1 MNESMNHSPLIT
13 SVDVVVTNP
22 MQAPLGNFVLVRIA
36 TDQDGLYGWGDATCS
51 GSELA
56 VAAMIEEHLSPA
68 LLGKPAGKI
77 EHIWHTLY
85 HLPYYRSGSV
95 HLSAISGIDMALW
108 DIKGKLANL
117 PVCELL
123 GGPIRDRMLTYRSV
137 SGRTFDDVLERV
149 RELQQVGHR
158 VVKVQAA
165 VPELESGYA
174 VPSTSSQQT
183 ATDKAFSLGVPP
195 TETWEPELYTRM
207 LPRLFD
213 FLRNELG
220 DSVELIHDVHERIT
234 PSQAL
239 RLANDLSP
247 YNLFYLEDLLR
258 PEHLDTFRLVRS
270 QSSIPLAMGEVF
282 CNPWEGQELWLDHLI
297 DYVRH
302 DLAHV
307 GGITAGRKIAAT
319 CESRGILTAW
329 HGPGNISPLTHMAN
343 AHLSLS
349 VPNFGIQEFA
359 ANWAHRI
366 EQVFTAVPLYDDG
379 HVSVPLSP
387 GLGCDIDIAAA
398 QQFPYV
404 RRMRPT
410 ICREDGTPWA
420 Y

>member
-1 MNESMNHSPLIT
+1 MCIRDS
-13 SVDVVVTNP
+13 
-22 MQAPLGNFVLVRIA
+22 
-36 TDQDGLYGWGDATCS
+36 
-51 GSELA
+51 
-56 VAAMIEEHLSPA
+56 
-68 LLGKPAGKI
+68 
-77 EHIWHTLY
+77 

-174 VPSTSSQQT
+174 VPSTSSQQP

-270 QSSIPLAMGEVF
+270 QSSIPLA
-282 CNPWEGQELWLDHLI
+282 
-297 DYVRH
+297 
-302 DLAHV
+302 
-307 GGITAGRKIAAT
+307 
-319 CESRGILTAW
+319 
-329 HGPGNISPLTHMAN
+329 
-343 AHLSLS
+343 LSL
-349 VPNFGIQEFA
+349 I
-359 ANWAHRI
+359 HI
-366 EQVFTAVPLYDDG
+366 
-379 HVSVPLSP
+379 
-387 GLGCDIDIAAA
+387 
-398 QQFPYV
+398 
-404 RRMRPT
+404 
-410 ICREDGTPWA
+410 
-420 Y
+420 

>member
-165 VPELESGYA
+165 VPEL
-174 VPSTSSQQT
+174 
-183 ATDKAFSLGVPP
+183 
-195 TETWEPELYTRM
+195 
-207 LPRLFD
+207 
-213 FLRNELG
+213 
-220 DSVELIHDVHERIT
+220 
-234 PSQAL
+234 
-239 RLANDLSP
+239 
-247 YNLFYLEDLLR
+247 
-258 PEHLDTFRLVRS
+258 
-270 QSSIPLAMGEVF
+270 
-282 CNPWEGQELWLDHLI
+282 
-297 DYVRH
+297 
-302 DLAHV
+302 
-307 GGITAGRKIAAT
+307 
-319 CESRGILTAW
+319 
-329 HGPGNISPLTHMAN
+329 
-343 AHLSLS
+343 
-349 VPNFGIQEFA
+349 
-359 ANWAHRI
+359 
-366 EQVFTAVPLYDDG
+366 
-379 HVSVPLSP
+379 
-387 GLGCDIDIAAA
+387 
-398 QQFPYV
+398 
-404 RRMRPT
+404 
-410 ICREDGTPWA
+410 
-420 Y
+420 